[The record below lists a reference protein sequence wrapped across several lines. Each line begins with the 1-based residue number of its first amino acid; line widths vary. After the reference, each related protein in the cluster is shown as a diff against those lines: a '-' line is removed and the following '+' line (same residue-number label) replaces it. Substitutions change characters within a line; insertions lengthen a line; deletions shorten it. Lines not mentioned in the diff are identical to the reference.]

1 MLHHYHPTD
10 LAAVLWVV
18 AEVFT
23 ECFAFVLGLLL
34 FVFLIAK
41 VIV

>member
-10 LAAVLWVV
+10 LTVLWIL